1 MRQAILFKKVKA
13 IAKRFLKLLFRKLGI
28 SDQDQALIRALG
40 LASFKMTISMMSKS
54 RSQLRQDLFV
64 IFELK
69 GKKRGY
75 FVEFGATNGID
86 LSNTYLLETEFSWTG
101 ILAEPARVWERQL
114 KANRPNTS
122 IETLCVWKDSNSSL
136 TFNETAVAELSTVDS
151 FSDKD
156 DHRNTRLGGKKYEV
170 QTISLNDLL
179 LKHQA
184 PKQIDYLS
192 IDTEGSEYEILKAF
206 NFNEFNIKIITV
218 EHNYTPTR
226 QLIFALLTS
235 YGYKR
240 KYEKVSHFDDWY
252 VKS

>member
-28 SDQDQALIRALG
+28 SDQDQAFIRALG

-101 ILAEPARVWERQL
+101 ILA
-114 KANRPNTS
+114 
-122 IETLCVWKDSNSSL
+122 
-136 TFNETAVAELSTVDS
+136 
-151 FSDKD
+151 
-156 DHRNTRLGGKKYEV
+156 
-170 QTISLNDLL
+170 
-179 LKHQA
+179 
-184 PKQIDYLS
+184 
-192 IDTEGSEYEILKAF
+192 
-206 NFNEFNIKIITV
+206 
-218 EHNYTPTR
+218 
-226 QLIFALLTS
+226 
-235 YGYKR
+235 
-240 KYEKVSHFDDWY
+240 
-252 VKS
+252 